1 MARWRTAVAGLV
13 LVFGLIAYIA
23 LAVWLIEL
31 VPEGSLWRWPLYI
44 GLSFAW
50 IWPALKLS
58 RWTLKDPGTKIE
70 NLR

>member
-1 MARWRTAVAGLV
+1 MKRWRTAVAGLV
-13 LVFGLIAYIA
+13 LVIGLIFYVG

-31 VPEGSLWRWPLYI
+31 VPEGNPGRWPLYL
-44 GLSFAW
+44 GLSVLW
-50 IWPALKLS
+50 IWPALRLS

>member
-1 MARWRTAVAGLV
+1 MARWRTVVAGLV
-13 LVFGLIAYIA
+13 LVLGLVAYIG
-23 LAVWLIEL
+23 LAVWLIER
-31 VPEGSLWRWPLYI
+31 VPEGNPWRWPLYI

-58 RWTLKDPGTKIE
+58 RWTLKDLGSKIE